1 MWLGGLDHRDCIG
14 PSIDQPLTCEQL
26 IISLNGFGNSGTVLD
41 SGLPQDIN
49 FDFSAF
55 EMKTRGREAS
65 LQPYYILTASPVMFL
80 KHDEYTE
87 AELPATLIIDTV
99 LCATRS

>member
-1 MWLGGLDHRDCIG
+1 M
-14 PSIDQPLTCEQL
+14 
-26 IISLNGFGNSGTVLD
+26 LNL
-41 SGLPQDIN
+41 GLPQGIN
-49 FDFSAF
+49 FDFLGVFFFFFLVF
-55 EMKTRGREAS
+55 EMKTREREAF
-65 LQPYYILTASPVMFL
+65 LQPYYILIASPVMFL

>member
-1 MWLGGLDHRDCIG
+1 M
-14 PSIDQPLTCEQL
+14 E
-26 IISLNGFGNSGTVLD
+26 
-41 SGLPQDIN
+41 
-49 FDFSAF
+49 
-55 EMKTRGREAS
+55 TRGREAS
-65 LQPYYILTASPVMFL
+65 LQPYYILTASPVTFL